1 MPTPLKYLVA
11 AKSSGAPET
20 YRTTALERSRLQVP
34 QSADVF
40 SIGCI
45 LSEVV
50 TWVTEGSLQLR
61 EYRRRRS
68 EEAYSTSQHTKEA
81 LFHSNNSILDTVNHI
96 HEQTLLNRRENDYV
110 TSDVI
115 RRLIKGM
122 LITDVH
128 ARAHASY
135 FLATGSSILVE
146 ARKALTSREHT
157 PSPVHAASDG
167 IVTVGKRRLP
177 PNLPPDH
184 HHRPLD
190 PIRVVSENPGLD
202 DATARRS
209 SSRSRGQVSPEVL
222 PGHSMARSPNE
233 EPTESLGNR
242 WEPLSAR
249 DVEGTYPMPDFL
261 VRRQDRSMTQPVVS
275 SGPASQHRGRSA
287 AAQNTSILA
296 QRSSLIMRPGNDHIL
311 NHGYNPTTFDVAE
324 EPNGVTP
331 WHLNREPTVTR
342 TSQSSHARS
351 SDPYLA
357 NGTAASGLEFD
368 SSLPIVDARSSNEPT
383 QNVQLQPYM
392 SVDEGLSVKRE
403 RDGGKDSK
411 YPGWD
416 AMKTM
421 DYLLRGRDHA
431 LLIDNAESMR
441 EHREKARKVTELLAS
456 LTEPY
461 DPNGLDLYFT
471 TDAKNYKPKG
481 NRKVLKLFDEHP
493 PKGLADIGH
502 VSHQSSN
509 HTRNSSARGTP

>member
-1 MPTPLKYLVA
+1 M
-11 AKSSGAPET
+11 
-20 YRTTALERSRLQVP
+20 ERSRLQVP
-34 QSADVF
+34 QSADLF

-68 EEAYSTSQHTKEA
+68 EEAYSTSQQTKEA
-81 LFHSNNSILDTVNHI
+81 LFHSKNSILDTVNQI

-135 FLATGSSILVE
+135 FLTTGSNILDE
-146 ARKALTSREHT
+146 AREALRRASSREHT
-157 PSPVHAASDG
+157 PSPVHAALDG

-209 SSRSRGQVSPEVL
+209 SSRSLGQVSPEVL
-222 PGHSMARSPNE
+222 PRHSMAQSPNE
-233 EPTESLGNR
+233 EPTEILSSR
-242 WEPLSAR
+242 WEPMSAR
-249 DVEGTYPMPDFL
+249 NVEGTYPMPDFL

-275 SGPASQHRGRSA
+275 SGPASRHQGPPA

-296 QRSSLIMRPGNDHIL
+296 QRESLALRPGNDHIL

-331 WHLNREPTVTR
+331 WHLNREPTANR
-342 TSQSSHARS
+342 ISHSSHARS
-351 SDPYLA
+351 SDPYLV
-357 NGTAASGLEFD
+357 NDTAASGLEFD
-368 SSLPIVDARSSNEPT
+368 SSLPIVDAPPSNEPT
-383 QNVQLQPYM
+383 QNGQLQPYM

-416 AMKTM
+416 EMKTM
-421 DYLLRGRDHA
+421 DYLLRGRDHVY
-431 LLIDNAESMR
+431 LPSFLCNSWMPLWKQR
-441 EHREKARKVTELLAS
+441 V
-456 LTEPY
+456 LTGCRPC
-461 DPNGLDLYFT
+461 
-471 TDAKNYKPKG
+471 
-481 NRKVLKLFDEHP
+481 
-493 PKGLADIGH
+493 
-502 VSHQSSN
+502 
-509 HTRNSSARGTP
+509 